1 MGRLRVK
8 ISHVRFFHGKA
19 SQKKISREIFFP
31 AVPPY
36 AATVLQQRET
46 AAQGAFWALA
56 KKKGHFGW
64 SIKIMFVPL

>member
-19 SQKKISREIFFP
+19 SQKKISVRFFSLP
-31 AVPPY
+31 FPPY
-36 AATVLQQRET
+36 AATVLQQRKP
-46 AAQGAFWALA
+46 AAQGAFWAHA